1 MSATRCV
8 AFAAAAVATASLGIG
23 CNNMAQKKTDL
34 PAKAQQGQAVE
45 TTMPPLTE
53 AEAHIVRD
61 KGTEAPFTGKY
72 WDYFGQGAYICRQCG
87 TWLYTSK
94 SKFRSECGWPS
105 FDDEIPGAVIR
116 QPDADGRRTEI
127 ICAYCG
133 AHLGHVFIG
142 EGYTQKNTRHC
153 VNSASIVFRTA
164 EEMKQAADKA
174 TTAQAA
180 APVAPTAPAA
190 PAAPAA
196 GPATEVAI
204 FAGGCFWGVEHFFD
218 KAPGVISATS
228 GYTGGATKNPT
239 YEDVCTGKT
248 GHAEAVK
255 VVYDPARTSYE
266 ALARL
271 FFEIHDPT
279 TVNRQGP
286 DAGTQ
291 YRSAIF
297 CMNDEQKKIAGKLI
311 KQLRDKGYKVATEVE
326 PASTFYPAEEYHQD
340 YLDKN
345 PGLPDCHIF
354 TPRFEV
360 PLEP

>member
-1 MSATRCV
+1 MD
-8 AFAAAAVATASLGIG
+8 
-23 CNNMAQKKTDL
+23 QKKTD
-34 PAKAQQGQAVE
+34 PPTKAQQGQAVE
-45 TTMPPLTE
+45 NTMPPLTA
-53 AEAHIVRD
+53 AEAHIIRD

-72 WDYFGQGAYICRQCG
+72 WDYFGQGAYLCRQCG

-105 FDDEIPGAVIR
+105 FDEEIPGAVIR
-116 QPDADGRRTEI
+116 QGDADGRRTEI
-127 ICAYCG
+127 ICAHCG
-133 AHLGHVFIG
+133 AHLGHVFTG
-142 EGYTQKNTRHC
+142 EHYTEKNTRHC

-164 EEMKQAADKA
+164 EEMRQAADKA
-174 TTAQAA
+174 AAAQAAAAQAA
-180 APVAPTAPAA
+180 APVAPTAPAVPAAPTA

-196 GPATEVAI
+196 PAAEPATEVAI
-204 FAGGCFWGVEHFFD
+204 FAGGCFWGVEHFLE

-239 YEDVCTGKT
+239 YEQVCTDIT

-271 FFEIHDPT
+271 FFETHDPT
-279 TVNRQGP
+279 AVNSQGP

-297 CMNDEQKKIAGKLI
+297 YMNDQQKTIADKLI
-311 KQLRDKGYKVATEVE
+311 KQLCDKGYKVATEVE

-340 YLDKN
+340 YLDKH
-345 PGLPDCHIF
+345 PDRPDCHIF
-354 TPRFEV
+354 TPRFEI